1 VEYGRSGVVEGPV
14 RLSTVARRR
23 DISAICL
30 CMPWN
35 ISPICRCMLAKA
47 ARESSRVGGAGGG
60 GRAPDVK
67 EGTDDDGVVVP
78 VVGTAA
84 AAAPAEEAMVSDT
97 RLLALRDRRAY
108 EWEVRG
114 LGLEPRR

>member
-1 VEYGRSGVVEGPV
+1 MEYGRRGGIEGPGW
-14 RLSTVARRR
+14 LLTVARHR
-23 DISAICL
+23 DISAICR

-84 AAAPAEEAMVSDT
+84 AAAPAGALEEAMVSDT
-97 RLLALRDRRAY
+97 RLLELRFLR
-108 EWEVRG
+108 
-114 LGLEPRR
+114 L